1 MHMGMCRVCCTYG
14 CAAHA
19 YTAVPRVRLQARGLA
34 RAREMEADETRR
46 AAEEAGRGYEV
57 AADELHRTVEQQRL
71 QCNVLRQQMREAL
84 EQKQVL
90 RGVGREGGGR

>member
-1 MHMGMCRVCCTYG
+1 MQGVLYIRLCCTCAHG
-14 CAAHA
+14 CA
-19 YTAVPRVRLQARGLA
+19 TRTLQARGLA

-90 RGVGREGGGR
+90 RG

>member
-1 MHMGMCRVCCTYG
+1 MCTWAYAG
-14 CAAHA
+14 CVVHTAAGRAAHA
-19 YTAVPRVRLQARGLA
+19 RTAVPLVRPQARGLA

-90 RGVGREGGGR
+90 RG

>member
-1 MHMGMCRVCCTYG
+1 MGICRVCCTYG
-14 CAAHA
+14 CRPCGTRAHGCA
-19 YTAVPRVRLQARGLA
+19 TCTAIVRLQARGLA

-90 RGVGREGGGR
+90 RG